1 MPTASFLSRHDM
13 SRQQPD
19 MRRLSTDDEVRQLQ
33 MVLTLLDRSGTP
45 PAEMREEFD
54 RLMSN
59 VRRAVQRGELDTE
72 FEPPADGTVSMPL
85 LGDPA
90 YLKTAIFWSV
100 ALKAPLERVVEACR
114 RTGDGLPEADVQ
126 AALQAISHEDRMCQT
141 DVFFKPTLVTVDRGP
156 ADDAPM
162 MKF

>member
-19 MRRLSTDDEVRQLQ
+19 MRRLSTDDEVRELQ
-33 MVLTLLDRSGTP
+33 TLLMLLDRAGTP
-45 PAEMREEFD
+45 PTEMREDFD
-54 RLMSN
+54 RVMAS

-72 FEPPADGTVSMPL
+72 FEPAADGTISMPM

-114 RTGDGLPEADVQ
+114 RTGDGVPEADVQ
-126 AALQAISHEDRMCQT
+126 AAIRLIGHEDLMCQT
-141 DVFFKPTLVTVDRGP
+141 DVFFNPTLVTVDRGP
-156 ADDAPM
+156 EAASPL
-162 MKF
+162 MKM